1 MLSGLGTAEDVLGT
15 GAGVL
20 EGVLSTSTLGAGKEA
35 DVGRLD
41 IGKYLSSKS
50 ALSEMRTFFVVGL

>member
-1 MLSGLGTAEDVLGT
+1 LLFGLGTAEDGLVI
-15 GAGVL
+15 GAGVT
-20 EGVLSTSTLGAGKEA
+20 EGVFSTSAFGAGKEA

-50 ALSEMRTFFVVGL
+50 ALSEMMVFFVVGL